1 MKRAHMVDIARFMPE
16 RVVYNEVSELEP
28 DFFKAPRERRFAS
41 PKYSSADLGV
51 LALKALFQKTKF
63 KPEDLDL
70 ILVSCSIQDFVN
82 ISVGPDIQYRS
93 GASRAQVLNIDT
105 GCAAYVSMLNV
116 ADAFIRAGV
125 HQNIAIVTITN
136 FVSRLKE
143 FQESPKSK
151 VLGDGA
157 SATLI
162 IPGEPSIL
170 ASVEESHGEHYDL
183 WRCRPRSLSG
193 EAQNYWESNTGP
205 LQVEFDTEQIE
216 KIKKNSIELIVGAVD
231 KSIQKAELTKDK
243 IDFLITHQP
252 NRALIQKW
260 REGVGIDVPRA
271 FDTFDEFGNLFQ
283 SSIPVTLSV
292 LMESGRLKSGT
303 KLALGTFSNAG
314 DFAAGMV
321 IKYQP
326 KLLPEIF

>member
-1 MKRAHMVDIARFMPE
+1 MNRAHIVGIARFMPE
-16 RVVYNEVSELEP
+16 QIIYNTVSDDHGE
-28 DFFKAPRERRFAS
+28 FFKAPKERRFAS

-51 LALKALFQKTKF
+51 LALQNLLKQTNFKA
-63 KPEDLDL
+63 EDLDL

-93 GASRAQVLNIDT
+93 GATRAQVLNIDT

-116 ADAFIRAGV
+116 ADAFIKAGV
-125 HQNIAIVTITN
+125 HKNIAIVTITN
-136 FVSRLKE
+136 FISRLAD
-143 FQESPKSK
+143 FQKSPRSQ

-162 IPGEPSIL
+162 IPGEASIL
-170 ASVEESHGEHYDL
+170 ASVEESHGENYPL
-183 WRCRPRSLSG
+183 WKCRPHGPSG
-193 EAQNYWESNTGP
+193 EPQNYWETNTGP
-205 LQVEFDTEQIE
+205 LEVEFDVEQIE
-216 KIKKNSIELIVGAVD
+216 KIKKNSIELIVSAVN
-231 KSIQKAELTKDK
+231 KSIQKAELTKDQ

-252 NRALIQKW
+252 NRGLVQKW
-260 REGVGIDVPRA
+260 RDGIEIDVPRA
-271 FDTFDEFGNLFQ
+271 FDTFEQFGNLFQ

-292 LMESGRLKSGT
+292 LMESGRLKSGN

-321 IKYQP
+321 LNFP
-326 KLLPEIF
+326 GEGRMPA